1 VTFRREKEEVD
12 WVEELDWLQ
21 QNRWEKKKQGFRE
34 WG

>member
-1 VTFRREKEEVD
+1 MTLGEKGEVD

-21 QNRWEKKKQGFRE
+21 QNRWEKKKQGFME